1 MVSPGDKTADRGA
14 CGLWERDWLACKKMA
29 FASLPVR
36 CGSAVTQF
44 KMADKLVAALN
55 DKRNLTGIKKA
66 LIFTEGKNTLKNY
79 GVFVFEFLGS

>member
-1 MVSPGDKTADRGA
+1 MKT
-14 CGLWERDWLACKKMA
+14 A

-36 CGSAVTQF
+36 CGSAVVTQF

-55 DKRNLTGIKKA
+55 DKRNLTETKKA

>member
-1 MVSPGDKTADRGA
+1 M
-14 CGLWERDWLACKKMA
+14 
-29 FASLPVR
+29 

-55 DKRNLTGIKKA
+55 EKRNLTGIKKVQT
-66 LIFTEGKNTLKNY
+66 FTEGKNTLKNL

>member
-1 MVSPGDKTADRGA
+1 MSASTSFFKLQQTIHTCEA
-14 CGLWERDWLACKKMA
+14 LASA
-29 FASLPVR
+29 LLPVK

-55 DKRNLTGIKKA
+55 EKRNLTGIKKA
-66 LIFTEGKNTLKNY
+66 QTFTEGKNTLKNL

>member
-1 MVSPGDKTADRGA
+1 
-14 CGLWERDWLACKKMA
+14 MA
-29 FASLPVR
+29 LDFSHLNPYRRASLPVK

-44 KMADKLVAALN
+44 KMADKRVAALN

>member
-1 MVSPGDKTADRGA
+1 
-14 CGLWERDWLACKKMA
+14 MA
-29 FASLPVR
+29 LDFSRNLMRIRYINLNPYRRASLPAR

-79 GVFVFEFLGS
+79 GVFVFELLGS